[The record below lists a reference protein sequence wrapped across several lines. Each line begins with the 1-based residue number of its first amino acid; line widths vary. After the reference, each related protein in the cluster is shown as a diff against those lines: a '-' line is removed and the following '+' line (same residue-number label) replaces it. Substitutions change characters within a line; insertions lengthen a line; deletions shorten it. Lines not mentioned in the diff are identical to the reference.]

1 MNKDKQAKI
10 GSGFGMKSTATD
22 VLAGVD
28 LSGKTA
34 IVTGGYSG
42 LGLETVRALVGVGAK
57 VYVPARRPE
66 VAAEALAEFGDK
78 AVVATMD
85 LGDQNS
91 VINFTDD
98 FIASGAAVDI
108 LINNA
113 AIMACP
119 ETRVGDNWEAQFGVN
134 HLGHFLMTKHLMP
147 AILNAPAPRIISL
160 SSIAH
165 KQSDI
170 RWDDIHFTAGPYD
183 KWQAY
188 GQAKTANALFAVGL
202 QAKYGGE
209 GLLAYSVHPGGI
221 LTPLQRHLP
230 VEEMVAM
237 GWTDEKG
244 NVSEA
249 ASKMF
254 KSPAGG
260 AATSVWCATSPLI
273 AEHGGLY
280 CEDCDIA
287 NLMTDESP
295 RYFDVAPWAVDEA
308 GADRL
313 WQISETALK

>member
-1 MNKDKQAKI
+1 MNIEKQVKI
-10 GSGFGMKSTATD
+10 GSGFGMKSTATE
-22 VLAGVD
+22 VLAGID
-28 LSGKTA
+28 LTGKTA

-42 LGLETVRALVGVGAK
+42 LGFETARALAGAGAK

-66 VAAEALAEFGDK
+66 VAADALAEFGDK
-78 AVVATMD
+78 VVVAAMD
-85 LGDQNS
+85 LADLNS
-91 VINFTDD
+91 VAKFAHD
-98 FIASGAAVDI
+98 FIANGSAIDI

-134 HLGHFLMTKHLMP
+134 HMGHFLMTTHLMP
-147 AILNAPAPRIISL
+147 AILKASAPRIVSL

-170 RWDDIHFTAGPYD
+170 RWDDIHFTADPYD
-183 KWQAY
+183 KWKAY

-237 GWTDEKG
+237 GWTDENG

-260 AATSVWCATSPLI
+260 AATSVWCATSSLI
-273 AEHGGLY
+273 TEHGGLY

-287 NLMTDESP
+287 NLMTGESP
-295 RYFDVAPWAVDEA
+295 RFFDVAPWAVNEA
-308 GADRL
+308 GAERL
-313 WQISETALK
+313 WQISEAALK

>member
-1 MNKDKQAKI
+1 MNSDKQVKL
-10 GSGFGMKSTATD
+10 GSGFGMKSTAEE
-22 VLAGVD
+22 VLSGVNLAG
-28 LSGKTA
+28 KIA

-42 LGLETVRALVGVGAK
+42 LGLETVRTLVGVGAK
-57 VYVPARRPE
+57 VYVPARRPD
-66 VAAEALAEFGDK
+66 VAAEALSELGDK
-78 AVVATMD
+78 VVVAKMD
-85 LGDQNS
+85 LADLNS
-91 VINFTDD
+91 VSQFTDE
-98 FIASGAAVDI
+98 FTAGGSAIDI

-119 ETRVGDNWEAQFGVN
+119 ETRVGANWEAQFGVN
-134 HLGHFLMTKHLMP
+134 HMGHFLMTTRLMP
-147 AILNAPAPRIISL
+147 AVLKAKAPRIVSL

-165 KQSDI
+165 KRSDI
-170 RWDDIHFTAGPYD
+170 RWDDIHFTASPYE
-183 KWQAY
+183 KWEAY

-209 GLLAYSVHPGGI
+209 GLLAFSVHPGGI

-237 GWTDEKG
+237 GWTDENG

-260 AATSVWCATSPLI
+260 AATSVWCATSPLLT
-273 AEHGGLY
+273 EHGGLY
-280 CEDCDIA
+280 CEDCDVA
-287 NLMTDESP
+287 NLMTAESQ
-295 RYFDVAPWAVDEA
+295 RFFDVAPHAVDEV

-313 WQISETALK
+313 WQISEAALK